1 MGLQI
6 FPHFCYNQIK
16 KRQTPSGESIC
27 PLMCCRKK
35 IRVLKNPTMVGLDPT
50 PEVVPG
56 YLLEEA
62 RRELGV
68 TPAAAAAAYSRFCRE
83 LLEGLRDVVP
93 AVKVQSACFD
103 ALGSSGVAAMQEV
116 WASPGNWGIMC
127 CWTVCGATCG
137 TAELCARAA
146 FGTVEEAG
154 PGYQPYPCDAV
165 TINGYLG
172 GDSVKPLPAL
182 LSGRGEEPVCS
193 GQDLQPLLGGGP
205 GFTHRGPPGAH
216 RHGRFGESVGW
227 GALWGLR
234 LFPGGGCGGRALS
247 GASEKSAC
255 QV

>member
-1 MGLQI
+1 MSIDVLQ
-6 FPHFCYNQIK
+6 
-16 KRQTPSGESIC
+16 E
-27 PLMCCRKK
+27 K

-103 ALGSSGVAAMQEV
+103 ALGSSGVEAMLDSMRGDV
-116 WASPGNWGIMC
+116 P
-127 CWTVCGATCG
+127 G

-154 PGYQPYPCDAV
+154 LGYQPYPCDAV

-172 GDSVKPLPAL
+172 GDSVKPFLPYC
-182 LSGRGEEPVCS
+182 R
-193 GQDLQPLLGGGP
+193 DGGKSL
-205 GFTHRGPPGAH
+205 FVLVKTSNRSSVEVRIYSPGAA
-216 RHGRFGESVGW
+216 W
-227 GALWGLR
+227 CTPPW
-234 LFPGGGCGGRALS
+234 
-247 GASEKSAC
+247 
-255 QV
+255 QIW

>member
-1 MGLQI
+1 MSIDVLQ
-6 FPHFCYNQIK
+6 
-16 KRQTPSGESIC
+16 E
-27 PLMCCRKK
+27 K

-116 WASPGNWGIMC
+116 LGFARELGYYVLLDSMRGDVP
-127 CWTVCGATCG
+127 G

-154 PGYQPYPCDAV
+154 PGYQPYPCDAA
-165 TINGYLG
+165 TASSPSCPIAG
-172 GDSVKPLPAL
+172 
-182 LSGRGEEPVCS
+182 
-193 GQDLQPLLGGGP
+193 
-205 GFTHRGPPGAH
+205 T
-216 RHGRFGESVGW
+216 
-227 GALWGLR
+227 
-234 LFPGGGCGGRALS
+234 GGRACLFWS
-247 GASEKSAC
+247 RPPTAPRWRSRIYSPGAAWC
-255 QV
+255 TPPWRIW